1 MDIQQENFAFVEKL
15 NKLNTVKESLDI
27 ERLSNE
33 VMNMRLK
40 EVELEYSREI
50 EQMKS
55 DYELGITKLIHLEES
70 WNIESIENKV
80 LYKLL

>member
-1 MDIQQENFAFVEKL
+1 LDIQQENFIFVEKL

-55 DYELGITKLIHLEES
+55 DYEPAITKLIHLEES
-70 WNIESIENKV
+70 WNI
-80 LYKLL
+80 